1 MKTLKAFIERALDES
16 ADAISIE
23 YKDGYEE
30 VCLLR
35 GNIGLELDKIKSNSD
50 QSKSMFNELAEIE
63 AQGYML
69 IGNQRITLNVD
80 TYDNFGDAAYRITIS
95 NSESHPVQ

>member
-1 MKTLKAFIERALDES
+1 MKTLKAFIERALEEG

-30 VCLLR
+30 VCLLK

-50 QSKSMFNELAEIE
+50 QSKAMFNELAKIE
-63 AQGYML
+63 AQGYIM
-69 IGNQRITLNVD
+69 IGNQRITLNVE
-80 TYDNFGDAAYRITIS
+80 TYDIFGDAAYIITIS
-95 NSESHPVQ
+95 NSESYPVQ